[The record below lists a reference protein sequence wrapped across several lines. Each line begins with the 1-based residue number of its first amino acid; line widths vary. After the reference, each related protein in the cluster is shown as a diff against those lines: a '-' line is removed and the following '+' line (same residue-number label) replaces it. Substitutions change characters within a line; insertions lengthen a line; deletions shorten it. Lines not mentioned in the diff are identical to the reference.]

1 MTEDIILA
9 GAVRTA
15 IGRLGGG
22 LANTCAV
29 ELGTAVIAEALR
41 RTGIAPDEV
50 DEVIFGNVLQA
61 GSGQNVARQCSV
73 DAGIPVSVPA
83 LTVNQVCAS
92 GLAAVNLAAAEI
104 RSGQSEVVV
113 VGGVENMSRA
123 PFLLAQARFG
133 YRMGDGRLT
142 DSVLSEGLTDAF
154 NHYHMGITAENVAS
168 RYHVTRAD
176 QDEFAAESQHRAAA
190 AQRDGRFD
198 SEILPIEV
206 KQKKRTVVFDK
217 DEGVRPDTTVEVLS
231 HLRPAFKEDGTVTA
245 GNASGINDGAAALVM
260 MSEQRAKDLDVAPMG
275 TWIGGA
281 AAGVDPAVMGRGPS
295 ESTRKLLARTGT
307 KVSDLGR
314 VELNEAFASQSVCVI
329 RELGLDQSVTNVN
342 GGAIALGHPLGCSGA
357 RILVTLLHEL
367 HRSDKEL
374 GLAAQCVGG
383 GMGVSSLVKAA

>member
-1 MTEDIILA
+1 MTDEVVLA

-15 IGRLGGG
+15 IGKLGGA
-22 LANTCAV
+22 LVDTCAV
-29 ELGTAVIAEALR
+29 ELGTAVIAEALKR
-41 RTGIAPDEV
+41 AGIGPGEV

-92 GLAAVNLAAAEI
+92 GLAAINLAAAEI
-104 RSGQSEVVV
+104 RSWQSDVVV

-123 PFLLAQARFG
+123 PFLLDRARFG
-133 YRMGDGRLT
+133 YRMGDRRLT

-176 QDEFAAESQHRAAA
+176 QDAFAAESQHRAAA
-190 AQRDGRFD
+190 AQREGRFD
-198 SEILPIEV
+198 SEILPVEV
-206 KQKKRTVVFDK
+206 RQRKRTVVFDT

-231 HLRPAFKEDGTVTA
+231 RLRPAFKEDGTVTA

-260 MSEQRAKDLDVAPMG
+260 MSQSCAKDLGVSPMG
-275 TWIGGA
+275 TWLGGA
-281 AAGVDPAVMGRGPS
+281 AAGVDPSEMGRGPA

-307 KVSDLGR
+307 KVSDLDR
-314 VELNEAFASQSVCVI
+314 VELNEAFASQPVCVV
-329 RELGLDQSVTNVN
+329 RELGLDETVTNVN

-357 RILVTLLHEL
+357 RIMVTLLHEL
-367 HRSDKEL
+367 QRSHHEL
-374 GLAAQCVGG
+374 GMAALCVGG
-383 GMGVSSLVKAA
+383 GMGVSSLVRAA

>member
-15 IGRLGGG
+15 IGKLGGG

-41 RTGIAPDEV
+41 RAGVSPCDV

-61 GSGQNVARQCSV
+61 GNGQNVARQCSV

-92 GLAAVNLAAAEI
+92 GLTAVNLAAAEI
-104 RSGQSEVVV
+104 RSGQSDVVV

-123 PFLLAQARFG
+123 PFLLGQARFG

-176 QDEFAAESQHRAAA
+176 QDEFAAESQHRAAV

-206 KQKKRTVVFDK
+206 KQKRKTVIFDN
-217 DEGVRPDTTVEVLS
+217 DEGIRPDTTVEVLS

-260 MSEQRAKDLDVAPMG
+260 MSLQRAKDLGAAPMG
-275 TWIGGA
+275 TWLGGA
-281 AAGVDPAVMGRGPS
+281 AAGVDPAVMGRGPA
-295 ESTRKLLARTGT
+295 ESTRKLFARTGT

-314 VELNEAFASQSVCVI
+314 VELNEAFASQSVCVV

-357 RILVTLLHEL
+357 RILVTLLHEM
-367 HRSDKEL
+367 HRADKEL
-374 GLAAQCVGG
+374 GLAALCVGG